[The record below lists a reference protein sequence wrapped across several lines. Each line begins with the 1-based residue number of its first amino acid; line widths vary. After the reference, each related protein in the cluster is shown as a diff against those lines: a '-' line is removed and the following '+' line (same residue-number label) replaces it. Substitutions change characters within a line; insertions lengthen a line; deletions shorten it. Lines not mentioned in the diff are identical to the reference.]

1 MLHRCRYSHLNNC
14 PFWKLLWA
22 QINSIFLVVW
32 LYIFYD
38 NFFDVGP
45 LNEPENWYSW
55 DGLFT
60 LDDGLGKGKS
70 RKQHFLGRVAK
81 FSESKR
87 CYQIWIGL
95 NVIGIVIALITLYT
109 CYFHFDYFHYRLS
122 SVYANLGHAEAQ
134 HIIGERLLHGRG
146 IEKNPVSEIINNRC
160 NQCMI

>member
-1 MLHRCRYSHLNNC
+1 MTKSR
-14 PFWKLLWA
+14 A
-22 QINSIFLVVW
+22 
-32 LYIFYD
+32 D
-38 NFFDVGP
+38 DFFDAGP

-60 LDDGLGKGKS
+60 LDDGLGKGRG

-95 NVIGIVIALITLYT
+95 NVIGIVIALIALYT

-146 IEKNPVSEIINNRC
+146 IEKNPVSEIVNN
-160 NQCMI
+160 